1 MKKGT
6 AVLHEEV
13 RGGREVCGH
22 GEGGVTVK
30 QQGGEVGRGHEF
42 KYRGQPSRAMNSVQK
57 R

>member
-1 MKKGT
+1 MVGY
-6 AVLHEEV
+6 EEV
-13 RGGREVCGH
+13 RGGREVCDH

-42 KYRGQPSRAMNSVQK
+42 KYRGQPFRAMNSVQK